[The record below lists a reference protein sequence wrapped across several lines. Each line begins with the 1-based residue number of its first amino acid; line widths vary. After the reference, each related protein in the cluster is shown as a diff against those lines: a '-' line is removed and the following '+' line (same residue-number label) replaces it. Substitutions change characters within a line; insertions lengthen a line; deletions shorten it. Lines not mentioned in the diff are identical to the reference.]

1 MINPEIIG
9 FIAGIFVAS
18 SLIPQ
23 TIKSWKTKSTS
34 DISIAWMLIN
44 LTGQT
49 LWIIYGFMISS
60 YSLVI
65 MSGITLALAVSL
77 LILKIKHG

>member
-1 MINPEIIG
+1 MVNPEIIG
-9 FIAGIFVAS
+9 FIAGILVAC

-23 TIKSWKTKSTS
+23 TIKSWKTRSTS

-44 LTGQT
+44 LFGQT
-49 LWIIYGFMISS
+49 LWIIYGFMINSP
-60 YSLVI
+60 SLII
-65 MSGITLALAVSL
+65 MSGITLLLATSL